1 MSTLAVD
8 AIQDTTGN
16 TAMTI
21 DSSGR
26 ILTPARPAFRASHGS
41 TDIAGGNIVIC
52 TDVTSGG
59 NFNIGGHYSTV
70 TGRFTVPIAGIYQFS
85 ITGLYTNNAGT
96 ATFKG
101 YWRKNATNQ
110 GVAYEYQNSALNNSY
125 DTIGTST
132 VLINCAVGDL
142 IDLWN
147 ETGAGRVHISSLQTK
162 LCGHLI
168 G

>member
-8 AIQDTTGN
+8 TIQDTTGN

-21 DSSGR
+21 DSNGR

-41 TDIAGGNIVIC
+41 TNIPANNIIIC
-52 TDVTSGG
+52 TNVAAADG
-59 NFNIGGHYSTV
+59 NFNIGGHYSTT

-85 ITGLYTNNAGT
+85 ITGLYTNTGAN

-101 YWRKNATNQ
+101 YWRKNAVNQ
-110 GVAYEYQNSALNNSY
+110 GVAYEYQNSALNGSY

-142 IDLWN
+142 VDLWN
-147 ETGAGRVHISSLQTK
+147 DTGTMHISSTQTK